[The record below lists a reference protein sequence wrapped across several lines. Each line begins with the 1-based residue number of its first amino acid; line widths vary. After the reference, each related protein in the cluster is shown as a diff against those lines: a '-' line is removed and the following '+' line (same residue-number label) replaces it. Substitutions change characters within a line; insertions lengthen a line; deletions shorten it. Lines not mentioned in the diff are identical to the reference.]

1 MADDPT
7 PASSERGDER
17 AGMRADDA
25 RARLLELAQSRGSS
39 LAGLSALIGRN
50 SSYLQQFIRKGSP
63 RRLEER
69 DRRTLA
75 EFFGVD
81 ESELGGA
88 EEKYYAPTRREASAD
103 EDFHAIPRLSL
114 AAAAGPGQ
122 FAGGEA
128 PFDNFGFSGRWLR
141 ENGFDPKMLS
151 ALKVEGDSMEPLL
164 RHGDEIL
171 VDRGS
176 RFERDGV
183 HVVRMDDTLMVKRLA
198 SAGAGRIVLLSQNL
212 AYPPIEVALDEVE
225 VLGRV
230 VWKSGRL

>member
-1 MADDPT
+1 MSDDPT
-7 PASSERGDER
+7 PQPTDSDG
-17 AGMRADDA
+17 DA
-25 RARLLELAQSRGSS
+25 RARLLDLARSRGAS

-63 RRLEER
+63 RKLEEQ
-69 DRRTLA
+69 DRKTLA
-75 EFFGVD
+75 EFFGVE
-81 ESELGGA
+81 ESELGGVQDRA
-88 EEKYYAPTRREASAD
+88 EEKSYIADRAD

-122 FAGGEA
+122 FAGGET

-151 ALKVEGDSMEPLL
+151 ALTVEGDSMEPLL

-183 HVVRMDDTLMVKRLA
+183 HVVRMGDALMVKRLA
-198 SAGAGRIVLLSQNL
+198 SAGAGRIALLSQNL
-212 AYPPIEVALDEVE
+212 AYPPVEVSLDEIE

>member
-1 MADDPT
+1 MSDDPT
-7 PASSERGDER
+7 PASGANGTDPSD
-17 AGMRADDA
+17 AA
-25 RARLLELAQSRGSS
+25 RARLLELAQSRRAS

-88 EEKYYAPTRREASAD
+88 ADGAGEKSYGAMRHAAND

-151 ALKVEGDSMEPLL
+151 ALTVEGDSMEPLL

-183 HVVRMDDTLMVKRLA
+183 HVVRMGDALMVKRLA
-198 SAGAGRIVLLSQNL
+198 SAGAGRIALLSQNL
-212 AYPPIEVALDEVE
+212 AYPPVEVSLDEVE

>member
-1 MADDPT
+1 MNERPTSVSADASDP
-7 PASSERGDER
+7 
-17 AGMRADDA
+17 A
-25 RARLLELAQSRGSS
+25 RERLLQLAKGRGAS

-63 RRLEER
+63 RKLEEQ

-88 EEKYYAPTRREASAD
+88 FEGSGEKSYTLRGAAAND

-151 ALKVEGDSMEPLL
+151 ALTVEGDSMEPLL

-183 HVVRMDDTLMVKRLA
+183 HVVRLGDTLMVKRLA
-198 SAGAGRIVLLSQNL
+198 SAGAGRIALLSQNL
-212 AYPPIEVALDEVE
+212 AYPPVEVSLDEVE

>member
-1 MADDPT
+1 MSDDPT
-7 PASSERGDER
+7 GTSGGEGD
-17 AGMRADDA
+17 AA
-25 RARLLELAQSRGSS
+25 RARLLELSRTRGSS

-63 RRLEER
+63 RKLEER
-69 DRRTLA
+69 DRKTLA

-88 EEKYYAPTRREASAD
+88 PDAVGEKSYVSARGSSGD

-114 AAAAGPGQ
+114 AVAAGPGQ
-122 FAGGEA
+122 FANDEA

-151 ALKVEGDSMEPLL
+151 ALTVEGDSMEPLL

-183 HVVRMDDTLMVKRLA
+183 HVVRLGDALMVKRLA
-198 SAGAGRIVLLSQNL
+198 SAGAGRIALLSQNL
-212 AYPPIEVALDEVE
+212 AYPPVEVSLEEIE

>member
-1 MADDPT
+1 MASDN
-7 PASSERGDER
+7 SSGT
-17 AGMRADDA
+17 ATDA
-25 RARLLELAQSRGSS
+25 RARLLELTRASGSS

-63 RRLEER
+63 RKLEEQ
-69 DRRTLA
+69 DRRALA
-75 EFFGVD
+75 EFFGID
-81 ESELGGA
+81 ESELGGSQDKSYVSAA
-88 EEKYYAPTRREASAD
+88 ER
-103 EDFHAIPRLSL
+103 EDFRPIPRLSL
-114 AAAAGPGQ
+114 AASAGPGQ
-122 FAGGEA
+122 FADDEV
-128 PFDNFGFSGRWLR
+128 PFDSFGFSRRWLR

-171 VDRGS
+171 LDRGS

-183 HVVRMDDTLMVKRLA
+183 HVVRMGDTLMVKRLA
-198 SAGAGRIVLLSQNL
+198 SAGRGHISLLSENS
-212 AYPPIEVALDEVE
+212 AYPPVDISLDDIE

>member
-1 MADDPT
+1 MSDDPT
-7 PASSERGDER
+7 SMPAG
-17 AGMRADDA
+17 AGVDA
-25 RARLLELAQSRGSS
+25 RARLLELSQSRGSS

-69 DRRTLA
+69 DRKVLA
-75 EFFGVD
+75 EFFGID
-81 ESELGGA
+81 ESELGGVPGGA
-88 EEKYYAPTRREASAD
+88 EEKSYASRSHASND

-151 ALKVEGDSMEPLL
+151 ALTVEGDSMEPLL

-183 HVVRMDDTLMVKRLA
+183 HVVRMGDALMVKRLA
-198 SAGAGRIVLLSQNL
+198 SAGSGRIALLSQNL
-212 AYPPIEVALDEVE
+212 AYPPIEVSADEIE

>member
-1 MADDPT
+1 MAD
-7 PASSERGDER
+7 ERTSRTGES
-17 AGMRADDA
+17 GVDA
-25 RARLLELAQSRGSS
+25 RARLLELARTRGSS

-63 RRLEER
+63 RKLEER

-88 EEKYYAPTRREASAD
+88 ADDSQEKSYAATGHSSGD

-151 ALKVEGDSMEPLL
+151 ALRVEGDSMEPLL

-183 HVVRMDDTLMVKRLA
+183 HVVRMGDALMVKRLA
-198 SAGAGRIVLLSQNL
+198 SAGAGRIALLSQNL
-212 AYPPIEVALDEVE
+212 AYPPIEVGLDEVE

>member
-1 MADDPT
+1 MTDDPT
-7 PASSERGDER
+7 PAPGDDG
-17 AGMRADDA
+17 ADA
-25 RARLLELAQSRGSS
+25 RARLLELAQARGSS
-39 LAGLSALIGRN
+39 LAKLSALIGRN

-69 DRRTLA
+69 DRKVLA

-81 ESELGGA
+81 ERELGGV
-88 EEKYYAPTRREASAD
+88 EEKSYVVLRSDRGD

-122 FAGGEA
+122 FASGEA

-151 ALKVEGDSMEPLL
+151 ALRVEGDSMEPLL

-183 HVVRMDDTLMVKRLA
+183 HVVRMGDALMVKRLA
-198 SAGAGRIVLLSQNL
+198 SAGAGRIALLSQNL
-212 AYPPIEVALDEVE
+212 AYPPVEVSLDEIE

>member
-7 PASSERGDER
+7 GMSAPTGD
-17 AGMRADDA
+17 AT
-25 RARLLELAQSRGSS
+25 RARLLELAKERGSS

-75 EFFGVD
+75 EFFGVE
-81 ESELGGA
+81 ESELGG
-88 EEKYYAPTRREASAD
+88 EGEKSYVGLRGEGLRD

-114 AAAAGPGQ
+114 AVAAGPGQ

-151 ALKVEGDSMEPLL
+151 ALSVEGDSMEPLL

-171 VDRGS
+171 IDRGS

-183 HVVRMDDTLMVKRLA
+183 HVVRMGDTLMVKRLA
-198 SAGAGRIVLLSQNL
+198 SAGAGRIALLSQNL
-212 AYPPIEVALDEVE
+212 AYPPIEVATDEIE

>member
-1 MADDPT
+1 MTDDPT
-7 PASSERGDER
+7 PAPGSG
-17 AGMRADDA
+17 GADTSDA
-25 RARLLELAQSRGSS
+25 ARERLLELAQSRGSS

-81 ESELGGA
+81 ESELGGVSA
-88 EEKYYAPTRREASAD
+88 GVGEKSYSGLRYSAGD

-122 FAGGEA
+122 FANGEA
-128 PFDNFGFSGRWLR
+128 AFDNFGFSGRWLR

-151 ALKVEGDSMEPLL
+151 ALRVEGDSMEPLL

-171 VDRGS
+171 IDRGS

-183 HVVRMDDTLMVKRLA
+183 HVVRMDDALMVKRLA
-198 SAGAGRIVLLSQNL
+198 SAGAGRIALLSQNL
-212 AYPPIEVALDEVE
+212 AYPPVEVGLDEIE

>member
-1 MADDPT
+1 MSDDPT
-7 PASSERGDER
+7 DLFGKEGNA
-17 AGMRADDA
+17 A
-25 RARLLELAQSRGSS
+25 RARLLELARERGSS

-63 RRLEER
+63 RKLEER
-69 DRRTLA
+69 DRKTLA
-75 EFFGVD
+75 EFFGVE

-88 EEKYYAPTRREASAD
+88 PDSAEEKSYISSRTD
-103 EDFHAIPRLSL
+103 EDFYAVPRLSL

-122 FAGGEA
+122 FAGGET

-151 ALKVEGDSMEPLL
+151 ALSVEGDSMEPLL

-183 HVVRMDDTLMVKRLA
+183 HVVRMGDALMVKRLA
-198 SAGAGRIVLLSQNL
+198 SAGAGRIALLSQNL

-230 VWKSGRL
+230 GWKSGRL

>member
-1 MADDPT
+1 MSDDPRS
-7 PASSERGDER
+7 PSMVDSG
-17 AGMRADDA
+17 DA
-25 RARLLELAQSRGSS
+25 RTRLLELARERRSS

-63 RRLEER
+63 RKLEEQ
-69 DRRTLA
+69 DRKMLA

-88 EEKYYAPTRREASAD
+88 PDGVGEKSYAASRGD

-122 FAGGEA
+122 FAGGET

-151 ALKVEGDSMEPLL
+151 ALTVEGDSMEPLL

-183 HVVRMDDTLMVKRLA
+183 HVVRMGDTLMVKRLA
-198 SAGAGRIVLLSQNL
+198 SAGAGRIALLSQNL
-212 AYPPIEVALDEVE
+212 AYPPVEVSLDEVE

>member
-1 MADDPT
+1 MTDDPT
-7 PASSERGDER
+7 TPAMDE
-17 AGMRADDA
+17 GGGA
-25 RARLLELAQSRGSS
+25 RARLLELARERGSS
-39 LAGLSALIGRN
+39 LARLSALIGRN

-69 DRRTLA
+69 DRKVLA

-81 ESELGGA
+81 ESELGALG
-88 EEKYYAPTRREASAD
+88 EKSYIGSRRSASGD

-151 ALKVEGDSMEPLL
+151 ALTVEGDSMEPLL

-183 HVVRMDDTLMVKRLA
+183 HVAVSYTHLTLPT
-198 SAGAGRIVLLSQNL
+198 ILL
-212 AYPPIEVALDEVE
+212 V
-225 VLGRV
+225 
-230 VWKSGRL
+230 